1 MSNSNLKKLNRFF
14 AVLVFVMAS
23 FVLSLGFG
31 VSSFANF
38 AKAEND
44 NYYVINLTVT
54 NGTANLSYEGNTYDG
69 LDNILVKESNEKYL
83 ILKSVVDD
91 EENTCDMKVTVLP
104 NENFV
109 LNEITVDGTA
119 LAESANQTFTIAP
132 ATAETNVV
140 VDFAAKTFTVK
151 VATEYSADG
160 ETKLSD
166 DTLLTNNMGVNLDAI
181 SVSAHETLFDETNN
195 VVALDRESEH
205 LEFVGYFI
213 SDGTSEVN
221 VSDGRSI
228 ASLEFDDEFIAKY
241 VKDGTLEIVARYA
254 YKKMVSVSVDN
265 SCSAFGAF
273 DVVAKNSAG
282 DVVNFVSGEYYSAGT
297 KIFVVPTAE
306 KYYEFSHYEYDGESL
321 YDSNFS
327 VTVGNKDI
335 SVVIFFEPVSYEI
348 RFNIVNSVFERLGN
362 EPITLEITHIGAYY
376 NTPVADHV
384 IIGDKI
390 DLIKFKNIFSYQN
403 YRFLSWQLRSK
414 TGDIENVSDADNANI
429 VKNLDITS
437 DFVDKY
443 VVDGK
448 IDFYGVFIQNC
459 QLSIVMQKAY
469 ATENTFQ
476 VYENGVLVEDLSK
489 SFDYGTI
496 LTVTVPNID
505 YMTFVGFDGLIVDD
519 QYTPGQ
525 TTAYIVMKGN
535 RSLAVKYD
543 YIKTDIK
550 IADES
555 VVKNGR
561 LSLSSNN
568 IKIGDT
574 FIINANLSDG
584 YKIKSFTVN
593 GKSAEQFVRELNA
606 GEEKPVA
613 IYGENGIITIYV
625 NKNVYDFFAN
635 NNTLNVKVDS
645 KINGAYVALFVIYLL
660 LALGF
665 GAVIVVLS
673 IMTNNNSEEIK
684 KLRKKQQD
692 AVLKK
697 EEEQRKEEEKQKA
710 LLEKQKEEV
719 VAEKALEEKPKKAPA
734 KKVATKKADETEKP
748 KATAKKTTTKSA
760 GKTATKTA
768 EKPKTAKTA
777 SKPATKKATAEKA
790 DKPAPK
796 KRTTKP
802 KETNKEGGEA

>member
-1 MSNSNLKKLNRFF
+1 
-14 AVLVFVMAS
+14 
-23 FVLSLGFG
+23 
-31 VSSFANF
+31 
-38 AKAEND
+38 
-44 NYYVINLTVT
+44 
-54 NGTANLSYEGNTYDG
+54 
-69 LDNILVKESNEKYL
+69 
-83 ILKSVVDD
+83 
-91 EENTCDMKVTVLP
+91 MKVTVLP

-109 LNEITVDGTA
+109 LNQITVDGTA

-140 VDFAAKTFTVK
+140 VDFVAKTFTVK

-181 SVSAHETLFDETNN
+181 SVSAHDTLFDETNN

-228 ASLEFDDEFIAKY
+228 ASLEFDDEFIVKY
-241 VKDGTLEIVARYA
+241 VKEGTLEIVARYA
-254 YKKMVSVSVDN
+254 YMKMVSVSVDN

-327 VTVGNKDI
+327 VTVGYKDI

-476 VYENGVLVEDLSK
+476 VYENGALVEDLSK

-543 YIKTDIK
+543 YIKKDIK

-697 EEEQRKEEEKQKA
+697 EEEQRKEEERQKA

-719 VAEKALEEKPKKAPA
+719 VAEKVLEEKPKKAPA
-734 KKVATKKADETEKP
+734 KKSATKKVDETEKP

>member
-1 MSNSNLKKLNRFF
+1 MSNSNLKKLNGFF
-14 AVLVFVMAS
+14 AVLVFVIAS

-91 EENTCDMKVTVLP
+91 AENTCSVKVTVLP

-109 LNEITVDGTA
+109 LNQIAVDGTA
-119 LAESANQTFTIAP
+119 LAESANQTFTIEP
-132 ATAETNVV
+132 TTAETNVV
-140 VDFAAKTFTVK
+140 VDFVAKTFTVK

-160 ETKLSD
+160 VTKLSD
-166 DTLLTNNMGVNLDAI
+166 NTLLTNNMGVNLDAI

-195 VVALDRESEH
+195 VVAPDRESDH

-213 SDGTSEVN
+213 SDGMNEVN

-228 ASLEFDDEFIAKY
+228 ASLQFDDEFIAKY
-241 VKDGTLEIVARYA
+241 IKEGSLEIVARYA

-265 SCSAFGAF
+265 SCLAFGAF

-306 KYYEFSHYEYDGESL
+306 KYYKFSHYEYDGESL

-327 VTVGNKDI
+327 VTVEYKDV

-362 EPITLEITHIGAYY
+362 GPITLEITHIGAYY

-403 YRFLSWQLRSK
+403 YKFLSWQLRSK
-414 TGDIENVSDADNANI
+414 TGDIKNVSDANNADI

-459 QLSIVMQKAY
+459 QLSIVMKKAY

-476 VYENGVLVEDLSK
+476 VYEDGVLVEDLSK

-505 YMTFVGFDGLIVDD
+505 YMTFVGFDGLIIDD

-525 TTAYIVMKGN
+525 TTAYIAMKGN
-535 RSLAVKYD
+535 RSLAVIYD

-550 IADES
+550 IAGES

-568 IKIGDT
+568 FKIGDT

-613 IYGENGIITIYV
+613 IYV
-625 NKNVYDFFAN
+625 NKNVYDFFVN
-635 NNTLNVKVDS
+635 NDTLNVKVDS
-645 KINGAYVALFVIYLL
+645 QINGAYIALFVIYLL

-684 KLRKKQQD
+684 KLKKKQQD

-697 EEEQRKEEEKQKA
+697 EEEQRKEEERQKA
-710 LLEKQKEEV
+710 LLEKQKEEI
-719 VAEKALEEKPKKAPA
+719 VAEKALEEKQKKAPA
-734 KKVATKKADETEKP
+734 KKIATKKVDETEKP
-748 KATAKKTTTKSA
+748 KATANKTTTKSA

-768 EKPKTAKTA
+768 EKPKTSKTA